1 MSTYPH
7 FTLQSADVY
16 KFTINTLDTLPL
28 KMPGAIAS
36 RDLLRVLVFAAA
48 SRLSVHQAC
57 EQLERAPS
65 GPTVL
70 GNLARQFSDLDALEG
85 HVNDLLATLIP
96 KGLGKRGRRVA
107 VDVVALPYHGTVDE
121 AHQDA
126 VCRSKAKG
134 GTPHFVTYATAYAVV
149 RGRRSTLAMCR
160 VRAKQRMDHV
170 LRTLLARLVTLGMR
184 MKLLLLD
191 RGFYSVRVI
200 QDLIACEW
208 PFIMPAVK
216 RGKKPTTAGGPT
228 GTYALAAEKQSHWS
242 TYTLKSPKEGHV
254 ACDLAV
260 VCHNTRGQRGR
271 HQREAL
277 LYATWGVTHRP
288 LSWMRATYRSRFGI
302 ESSYRQSHQARMRTS
317 SRKPA
322 LRLLCMGVALVL
334 RNVWVWLHAEVMAQP
349 QRGARQLRPQS
360 IRFARLLMW
369 LLMEVARHY
378 RLLREIR
385 VYHDLY
391 ERAQA
396 FGIVFNY

>member
-1 MSTYPH
+1 MSTYPQY
-7 FTLQSADVY
+7 TLKSHDVY
-16 KFTINTLDTLPL
+16 TLTINTLATLPL
-28 KMPGAIAS
+28 TMPGAIQS

-57 EQLERAPS
+57 DQLEGAPS

-70 GNLARQFSDLDALEG
+70 GTLASQFRDLDALEG
-85 HVNDLLATLIP
+85 HLNDLLANLIP
-96 KGLGKRGRRVA
+96 KGMRKRGRQVA
-107 VDVVALPYHGTVDE
+107 IDLVALPYHGTVDE
-121 AHQDA
+121 AHQGE

-134 GTPHFVTYATAYAVV
+134 GTTHFFTYATAYAVV
-149 RGRRSTLAMCR
+149 RGRRYTLAMCR

-170 LRTLLARLVTLGMR
+170 LRTLLARLGTLGMR
-184 MKLLLLD
+184 IKLLLLD

-200 QDLIACEW
+200 QDLITGAL

-216 RGKKPTTAGGPT
+216 RGKKSTTAGGPT
-228 GTYALAAEKQSHWS
+228 GTYALAAEKHSHWT
-242 TYTLKSPKEGHV
+242 TYTLKSAKEGQV
-254 ACDLAV
+254 AFDLAV
-260 VCHNTRGQRGR
+260 ICHNTRGQRGR

-288 LSWMRATYRSRFGI
+288 WNWIRATDRRRFGI
-302 ESSYRQSHQARMRTS
+302 ESSYRQLHQARIRTS
-317 SRKPA
+317 SRTPA
-322 LRLLCMGVALVL
+322 LRLLFMGVALVL
-334 RNVWVWLHAEVMAQP
+334 RNVWVWLHAEVLAQP

-360 IRFARLLMW
+360 LRFAHLLIW

-378 RLLREIR
+378 RLLRKIH

-391 ERAQA
+391 EKAQA